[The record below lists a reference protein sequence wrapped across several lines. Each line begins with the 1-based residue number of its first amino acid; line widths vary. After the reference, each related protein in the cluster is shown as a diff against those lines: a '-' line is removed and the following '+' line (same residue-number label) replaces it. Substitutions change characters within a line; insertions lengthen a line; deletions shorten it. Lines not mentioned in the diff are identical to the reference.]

1 MTTYQPR
8 SHWQVTWSVWQALFI
23 REFLTRVAA
32 DRLAWFW
39 MLFEPIA
46 LIAIMVAIRAVVIGR
61 NHYIEGAGFVP
72 WLLIG
77 LLGFFLFRENMMRA
91 IGSIEA
97 NERLFTYRQVK
108 PVDPVLVRC
117 FVEGTLKTVILFLFV
132 AVMALLGID
141 VFPDAFV
148 GAVAVWLGLWLL
160 GAGAGLI
167 LSAASRLVPEVGK
180 IARITTLPLLII
192 SGAIV
197 PLNYLP
203 HDILTYLLLNPVTHG
218 LELLRATFVA
228 NYRPLDGTDP
238 LYFVAWAIFLVFVG
252 LVMHVRFEG
261 RLKAQ

>member
-1 MTTYQPR
+1 
-8 SHWQVTWSVWQALFI
+8 
-23 REFLTRVAA
+23 
-32 DRLAWFW
+32 
-39 MLFEPIA
+39 
-46 LIAIMVAIRAVVIGR
+46 VIGR
-61 NHYIEGAGFVP
+61 NYYIDGAAFIP

-132 AVMALLGID
+132 AVTGLLGID
-141 VFPDAFV
+141 IFPDAFV
-148 GAVAVWLGLWLL
+148 AALVAWLVLWLL

-167 LSAASRLVPEVGK
+167 LSAASRLVPEVGM
-180 IARITTLPLLII
+180 IARITTLPLLIL
-192 SGAIV
+192 SGAIL

-203 HDILTYLLLNPVTHG
+203 HDILAYLMWNPVVHG
-218 LELLRATFVA
+218 LELLRGMFIAG
-228 NYRPLDGTDP
+228 YRPLTGTDP
-238 LYFVAWAIFLVFVG
+238 LYLGFWVVFMLFLG
-252 LVMHVRFEG
+252 LVMHIRFES

>member
-1 MTTYQPR
+1 VTIYQSR
-8 SHWQVTWSVWQALFI
+8 THWQVTWSVWQALFI
-23 REFLTRVAA
+23 REFLTRIAA

-46 LIAIMVAIRAVVIGR
+46 FIVIMIAIRTLVIGR
-61 NHYIEGAGFVP
+61 NHYIEGAAYIP

-77 LLGFFLFRENMMRA
+77 LLGFFLFRENMMRS

-117 FVEGTLKTVILFLFV
+117 FVEGILKTVILFLFV
-132 AVMALLGID
+132 AVMALLGIEIL
-141 VFPDAFV
+141 PDAFL

-167 LSAASRLVPEVGK
+167 LSTASRLVPEVGK
-180 IARITTLPLLII
+180 IVRITTLPLLII
-192 SGAIV
+192 SGAII

-203 HDILTYLLLNPVTHG
+203 QDILAYLLWNPVTHG
-218 LELLRATFVA
+218 LELLRSMFVA
-228 NYRPLDGTDP
+228 NYRPLDGTDA
-238 LYFVAWAIFLVFVG
+238 LYFVIWTVLLVFVG
-252 LVMHVRFEG
+252 LVMHLRFES